1 MSLEEVV
8 EATIRKLLSWEI
20 ENLTPE
26 EKCEILADMVS
37 NLMRMKLEQLLEEGY
52 SVEEAVR
59 ILRRMIIEGEKPF
72 R

>member
-26 EKCEILADMVS
+26 EKFEILADMVS